1 VRGRHD
7 KLPGGAGL
15 GRRWVEGGRRDCCR
29 PGRLVDG
36 GVGEGDGG
44 GGERRRREVVEE
56 EEEERQHSIEPSLGN
71 SRGFMGRGPG

>member
-1 VRGRHD
+1 MHD

-15 GRRWVEGGRRDCCR
+15 GRRWVQGGRRDRRR
-29 PGRLVDG
+29 PGRLVDGG

-44 GGERRRREVVEE
+44 GGKRRRREVVV

-71 SRGFMGRGPG
+71 SRIFMGRGPG